1 MAEVAHVGEEHRNT
15 VLVGGGNH
23 FVITDG
29 TARLDYA
36 GHARSGGGI
45 NTVAE
50 REERVRSHRGTFHF
64 QAFISSFNT
73 GDFRGVHAAHLARA
87 NTDGHIV
94 FGIDDSIGFHELRH
108 FPAEQRIAQFL
119 FGRLT
124 LGDDAQFFR
133 TDHPQVTILN
143 QQTAV
148 HAFEIKTRN
157 TLAPLTAG
165 QNAYVLLGG
174 GDFQGFFAG
183 GRRNNHFDKLTRNDG
198 LCGFRI

>member
-1 MAEVAHVGEEHRNT
+1 MAEMAHVGEEHRNT

-23 FVITDG
+23 FVITDR

-64 QAFISSFNT
+64 QAFIGRFNT
-73 GDFRGVHAAHLARA
+73 GDFCGVHAAHLARA

-94 FGIDDSIGFHELRH
+94 FGIDNGVGFHELRH
-108 FPAEQRIAQFL
+108 FPAEQRITQFL

-124 LGDDAQFFR
+124 FGDDAQFFC
-133 TDHPQVTILN
+133 TDHAQIAILN

-148 HAFEIKTRN
+148 NTFEIKT
-157 TLAPLTAG
+157 G
-165 QNAYVLLGG
+165 
-174 GDFQGFFAG
+174 
-183 GRRNNHFDKLTRNDG
+183 TRSPH
-198 LCGFRI
+198 